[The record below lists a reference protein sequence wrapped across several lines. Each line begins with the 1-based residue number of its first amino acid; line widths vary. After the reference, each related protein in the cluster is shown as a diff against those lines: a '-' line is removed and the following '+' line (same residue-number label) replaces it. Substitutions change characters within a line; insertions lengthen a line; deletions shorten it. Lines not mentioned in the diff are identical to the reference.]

1 VGDASDRGWGP
12 GWPTGAGDSIDTTFE
27 AGGTRFPSGVRH
39 ELAELVERL
48 VLECKNRGYRFG
60 NDGDPSYGCWGYQNR
75 PISGTNTPSNHSWGL
90 AVDINAPSNP
100 NKEPPI
106 VTDMPDWMPQLW
118 EAYGFRWGGTYTRP
132 DAMHYEFMGTPQQ
145 AAQFTAIAR
154 DVNLGDTTTTPT
166 PTPNGRRKMYQ
177 YIQDEHDHLYA
188 TDKLHCRWLV
198 SEWDDANYRDQLD
211 DLNLPTV
218 PLKVKRQS
226 IINGEFGV
234 IIGTVPPW

>member
-1 VGDASDRGWGP
+1 MSDASTRGWGP
-12 GWPTGAGDSIDTTFE
+12 GWPNCSTDHVDQDFTVT
-27 AGGTRFPSGVRH
+27 GTRFPNGVRT
-39 ELAELVERL
+39 EIAELVTRL
-48 VLECKNRGYRFG
+48 VQETKNRGYRFG
-60 NDGDPSYGCWGYQNR
+60 TDSDPSYGCWGFNCR
-75 PISGTNTPSNHSWGL
+75 CVKGSSSPSNHSWGL
-90 AVDINAPSNP
+90 AVDINAPTNP
-100 NKEPPI
+100 HGDTL

-145 AAQFTAIAR
+145 ATQFTAIAR
-154 DVNLGDTTTTPT
+154 DVNLGDTTTPPPPT
-166 PTPNGRRKMYQ
+166 RRRRMYQ
-177 YIQDEHDHLYA
+177 YIQDEHDQLFA

-211 DLNLPTV
+211 DLNLPTT